1 MQSFTWQDKFIGKK
15 KKKNQANLSQD
26 KDYFILLKV
35 GHIQ

>member
-1 MQSFTWQDKFIGKK
+1 MARQVYREK

>member
-15 KKKNQANLSQD
+15 KNQANLSQD
-26 KDYFILLKV
+26 KDYFVLLKV

>member
-1 MQSFTWQDKFIGKK
+1 MQSVTWQDKLIEKK
-15 KKKNQANLSQD
+15 KQADLSQD